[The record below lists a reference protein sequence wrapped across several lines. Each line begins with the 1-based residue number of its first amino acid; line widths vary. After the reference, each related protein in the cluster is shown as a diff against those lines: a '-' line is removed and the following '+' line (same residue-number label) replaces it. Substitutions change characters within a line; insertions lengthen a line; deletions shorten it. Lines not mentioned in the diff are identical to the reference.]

1 MTPAWTAVTA
11 LAVLGLIVSLACFGW
26 VAARVAR
33 DWLANRRDLDR
44 VEQAARQR
52 LLAALTDPPPRRWR

>member
-11 LAVLGLIVSLACFGW
+11 LAVLGLIVSATCIGW
-26 VAARVAR
+26 VAVRVAR

-44 VEQAARQR
+44 VERAAHQR
-52 LLAALTDPPPRRWR
+52 LIDALTDPPPRRWK

>member
-1 MTPAWTAVTA
+1 VTA
-11 LAVLGLIVSLACFGW
+11 GQIAVAVLAALAALPVMFYAGW
-26 VAARVAR
+26 SFA

-52 LLAALTDPPPRRWR
+52 LLAALTDPPPRRWT